1 MEKRFLAPSE
11 VVKSIITASQT
22 KANLSASRLLI
33 LGIMAGVY
41 IGFGGFAYI
50 VVTQPLGNI
59 DVGLMKFLGAS
70 VFPVGLMLVVFSGSE
85 LFTGN
90 NLMTM
95 ALMDRKISVKGLL
108 RNWVLVYLGNFV
120 GSLALAYMICRSN
133 LVDQNVL
140 NLVLGIGAS
149 KTALSFK
156 TGFIRGV
163 LCNILVVLSVW
174 VSSEAQDV
182 VSRIFSI
189 WFPIMLFII
198 SGYEH
203 SVANMFFL
211 PLAKYA
217 GLGITWGDI
226 WFSNLIP
233 VTLGNIVGGGIIVP
247 AVYYTAHILPIK
259 NEPNS

>member
-1 MEKRFLAPSE
+1 MEKRFFAPSE
-11 VVKSIITASQT
+11 VVESIIAASKT
-22 KANLSASRLLI
+22 KANLSTARLLL
-33 LGIMAGVY
+33 LGIMAGIY
-41 IGFGGFAYI
+41 IGFGGFAYM
-50 VVTQPLGNI
+50 VVMQTLGNI
-59 DVGLMKFLGAS
+59 DVGVMKFLGAS

-90 NLMTM
+90 NLMTL
-95 ALMDRKISVKGLL
+95 AVMDKKISFRGLL
-108 RNWVLVYLGNFV
+108 RNWVLVYIGNLI
-120 GSLALAYMICRSN
+120 GSLVLAFMICRAN

-140 NLVLGIGAS
+140 TLVLSIGAS
-149 KTALSFK
+149 KTSFSFK
-156 TGFIRGV
+156 TAFIRGM

-174 VSSEAQDV
+174 VSSEPQEV

-217 GLGITWGDI
+217 GLAISWGDI
-226 WFSNLIP
+226 WVSNLIP
-233 VTLGNIVGGGIIVP
+233 VTLGNIVGGGIIIP
-247 AVYYTAHILPIK
+247 AVYYTAHILPLE
-259 NEPNS
+259 NR